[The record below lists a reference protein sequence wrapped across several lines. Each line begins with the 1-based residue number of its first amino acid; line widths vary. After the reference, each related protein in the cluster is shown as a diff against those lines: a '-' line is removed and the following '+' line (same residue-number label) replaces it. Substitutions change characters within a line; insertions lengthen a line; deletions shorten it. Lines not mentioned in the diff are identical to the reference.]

1 MSFEDIKKHVGT
13 TEWLVARLAEAF
25 QTANGQSPSEP
36 LDLQRSYSLA
46 CVVLAQFLYS
56 SGQVDSG
63 RRFMELSEALGDLR
77 DGIASPL
84 LAAVAKRGRP
94 PDTSTI
100 WRLRCKICCYIE
112 YLSPTEIPSEQT
124 ITNLVKKH
132 RKVLVSR
139 REVDLASAISSWQK
153 SFAMTRSGTP
163 RLSRHTNTIWL
174 GSNS

>member
-1 MSFEDIKKHVGT
+1 
-13 TEWLVARLAEAF
+13 
-25 QTANGQSPSEP
+25 
-36 LDLQRSYSLA
+36 
-46 CVVLAQFLYS
+46 
-56 SGQVDSG
+56 
-63 RRFMELSEALGDLR
+63 MELSEALGDLR

-153 SFAMTRSGTP
+153 SFAMDEIWNTSAVSSYKYNMARLEQLKLKTSFEHIRKEADGLLEVALMNAPTRLLLWRS
-163 RLSRHTNTIWL
+163 SRPSNGH
-174 GSNS
+174 GSVASAIPPGLRGALAPPSHCNF